1 MKSKIFNKIKKAY
14 LLAIVAAFVLGN
26 GLLLAPKVFALTYL
40 VKPQIILTNMN
51 ATGSSSVII
60 EFTTSA
66 SNTGTSLSLTFTG
79 WTGGA
84 AGSVNTVQPVSANY
98 NSIACTAITGASSYL
113 PGVPAATGS
122 GATVTFSGI
131 TTLTASHSYCA
142 VLSSATAVTNPTVVN
157 SYPAVLTSGT
167 DAASGVAVDV
177 ITNDQVVVTATVP
190 PSFTLVV
197 GSNTDA
203 FGTLS
208 TIAANASAGV
218 TCTLSTNGTGWYLYG
233 IDSNAGLT
241 SANTSHTIPAL
252 TFGTNKTISAGTE
265 DYITGLPSGST
276 TPGTGG
282 GSVTL
287 PAAYSSSGL
296 GNGAGLGNTQ
306 LRNLASYTVGPTSGA
321 TVVVKEF
328 TSITGTT
335 PAATD
340 YTDTITLVGAGTF

>member
-1 MKSKIFNKIKKAY
+1 MKSYCNKLMKS
-14 LLAIVAAFVLGN
+14 AFIITAGVLVLVN
-26 GLLLAPKVFALTYL
+26 VLVFAPKVFALTYL
-40 VKPQIILTNMN
+40 VKPEVILTNMD
-51 ATGSSSVII
+51 ATGASAVII

-66 SNTGTSLSLTFTG
+66 SNTGTGLSLTFTG

-84 AGSVNTVQPVSANY
+84 SGSVAGSQTVAQNY
-98 NSIACTAITGASSYL
+98 NGISCTTITGAASYIPGAPTASGSS
-113 PGVPAATGS
+113 
-122 GATVTFSGI
+122 ATVTFAGI
-131 TTLTASHSYCA
+131 TTETASHSYCA
-142 VLSSATAVTNPTVVN
+142 VLTGSAVTNPTAAN
-157 SYPAVLTSGT
+157 SYPAVLTDGT
-167 DAASGVAVDV
+167 DVAATVAVDV
-177 ITNDQVVVTATVP
+177 ITNDQVVVSATVP
-190 PSFTLVV
+190 PTFTLVLS
-197 GSNTDA
+197 GNTDA

-208 TIAANASAGV
+208 TIVANASAGV

-233 IDSNAGLT
+233 IDSSAGLV
-241 SANTSHTIPAL
+241 SPSSGHTIPAL